1 MLRPPEASS
10 GGPLSMKKG
19 TAMTN
24 EEIYDLMDR
33 FERST
38 LQSLKLSQEGFTI
51 ELCRAAPAPAAP
63 VFAAP
68 AAPVYAAPAAAPA
81 APETAPAREET
92 VTAVTAPLVGTFYA
106 APAPDQAPFV
116 AVGDRVKKGQ
126 TVCLIEA
133 MKMMSEV
140 PAPCDCV
147 IEEILKDSG
156 ELVSFGEPLIR
167 YKPC

>member
-1 MLRPPEASS
+1 
-10 GGPLSMKKG
+10 MKKG
-19 TAMTN
+19 NAMTN
-24 EEIYDLMDR
+24 EEIFDLMDR
-33 FERST
+33 FERSK
-38 LQSLKLSQEGFTI
+38 LQSLKLSREGFSI
-51 ELCRAAPAPAAP
+51 ELCRPAPAPAAP

-68 AAPVYAAPAAAPA
+68 AAPVLSAPAAAAAPA
-81 APETAPAREET
+81 AEAAPAQADM
-92 VTAVTAPLVGTFYA
+92 TAVTAPLVGTFYA